1 MSAPGSRL
9 GTLAQKYG
17 GPTGYR
23 YLIAR
28 ILGAAT
34 RLETSTSIQLTLT
47 RLRQWQPTGGEKIK
61 YTFMIV
67 MTLISLYVMKV
78 PGFPLKLGLP
88 ALFSLLVL
96 LPITSQFFLPA
107 SPILLWL
114 LIFYSSQFV
123 PASSRPHIWV
133 SVLPTLETVWYG
145 ASIADILTRIG
156 HPALDILAWIP
167 YGVVHFASP
176 FFVAAFLFV
185 FAPPGT
191 TKFYGAAFGFM
202 NVTGVLIQFWLPC
215 APPWYELREGLTP
228 ANYDMKGSPAGLARI
243 DQIFHGHGYT
253 VGFTNAPVP
262 FGAFPS
268 LHSGNATMSA
278 LFCSYFFPLALE
290 LPLLFSSKRIRFD
303 ARILYWIYAFWL
315 YWCTMYLMHHFLVD
329 LVGGACLAT
338 GFFYYFLPDEIRTVM
353 EQGYAYRPSQPAP
366 LSAAPPSDYPR
377 EAFGTRSSV
386 DLSQHPNGD
395 VIGRN
400 RGGVQLDDLN
410 SSHTAT
416 TKKDGSVL
424 FEVGHD
430 DEEEDEEENAVGNQQ
445 ASLQASNGEELKRSA
460 SANSHR

>member
-1 MSAPGSRL
+1 MNIRQ
-9 GTLAQKYG
+9 TLKK

-47 RLRQWQPTGGEKIK
+47 RLRQWQPTGGEKVK
-61 YTFMIV
+61 YTFMLV
-67 MTLISLYVMKV
+67 MALISLYVMKV

-88 ALFSLLVL
+88 AIFSLLVL

-167 YGVVHFASP
+167 P

-338 GFFYYFLPDEIRTVM
+338 GFFYYYLPDEIRTIM

-366 LSAAPPSDYPR
+366 TSAAPPSDYPR
-377 EAFGTRSSV
+377 EAFGTRSS
-386 DLSQHPNGD
+386 
-395 VIGRN
+395 
-400 RGGVQLDDLN
+400 
-410 SSHTAT
+410 TT

-424 FEVGHD
+424 FALGQ
-430 DEEEDEEENAVGNQQ
+430 DEEDDDLEESQQ
-445 ASLQASNGEELKRSA
+445 TSLQASNGEEMKRSN
-460 SANSHR
+460 SANSKR